1 MLAKEPESLLWLL
14 LFFCPG
20 PKMLFWAGLQA
31 KASRASGRI
40 AGEGG
45 GKEACSQWWLDN
57 DYELIKFTQTALS
70 QLSRQQIEKGAQ
82 WKTSVVP
89 THLTAPLTWK
99 QQQLEVLKAAWYDRK
114 GSGFELQLLH
124 SHNFFEPC
132 FPLIFQIRCN
142 GPCWLPTLWLFTF
155 FIPSYQTSISF
166 KNPSCSRK
174 SHVSKESALNPVL
187 RRQRTHDSTN
197 LDMVAQ
203 PLWYW
208 LARHEHVP

>member
-1 MLAKEPESLLWLL
+1 
-14 LFFCPG
+14 
-20 PKMLFWAGLQA
+20 MLFWAGLQA

-82 WKTSVVP
+82 WKTSIVP
-89 THLTAPLTWK
+89 THLTAPVTWK

-124 SHNFFEPC
+124 FLNAYSHLLWAL
-132 FPLIFQIRCN
+132 FP
-142 GPCWLPTLWLFTF
+142 P
-155 FIPSYQTSISF
+155 SF
-166 KNPSCSRK
+166 KWDATDPVGCYPTTIYLLYPFLPNLNIIQESLLFKEVTCFK
-174 SHVSKESALNPVL
+174 GVSP
-187 RRQRTHDSTN
+187 
-197 LDMVAQ
+197 Q
-203 PLWYW
+203 PCPQKAENSWFD
-208 LARHEHVP
+208 